1 MCVWWGQT
9 ACTRALKKHSSSQ
22 QASQEGDLQ
31 GLKLRTITFISQGPQ
46 RDSLY
51 PSSSPPTLFPNRKR
65 LKDGVQG
72 PSHPETLCGSNRKGL
87 PVQSCLDY
95 CPFSSSFLSQIAG
108 KTHDRVTS
116 PRANLSFCSASHWYP
131 RALQWALTETH
142 THQLMQLNIKNATQ
156 LKKG

>member
-1 MCVWWGQT
+1 MCVGGSLL
-9 ACTRALKKHSSSQ
+9 APGVLKSTPPPSRLLMGVICRVSN
-22 QASQEGDLQ
+22 SEPL
-31 GLKLRTITFISQGPQ
+31 F
-46 RDSLY
+46 LY
-51 PSSSPPTLFPNRKR
+51 PRAPKETFFTQAVPLHLFPKRKR

-95 CPFSSSFLSQIAG
+95 CPFSSSFLSQMAG

-131 RALQWALTETH
+131 RALQWTLTETH
-142 THQLMQLNIKNATQ
+142 THQLMQLNTKKVTQ
-156 LKKG
+156 FKKG